1 MSRHLKFRKP
11 SLAQITSMRFFERNF
26 VFRRYRLRSG
36 ITFFP
41 KPYEMFVGTVV
52 LKNGMLANGE
62 GQGADGLLTAWDAT
76 SGRIPILWTKTAAEE
91 GIDDE
96 EYKKFLRWYGER
108 LRKDLWRPMWVER
121 SREMASMKNDEIS

>member
-1 MSRHLKFRKP
+1 MK
-11 SLAQITSMRFFERNF
+11 
-26 VFRRYRLRSG
+26 LRDV
-36 ITFFP
+36 
-41 KPYEMFVGTVV
+41 FVGTVV

-96 EYKKFLRWYGER
+96 EYKNSCDG
-108 LRKDLWRPMWVER
+108 MW
-121 SREMASMKNDEIS
+121 SGCAKAFGD

>member
-1 MSRHLKFRKP
+1 MK
-11 SLAQITSMRFFERNF
+11 ATSATRAIAWCSEVESYIIWDVSVLEMRGWR
-26 VFRRYRLRSG
+26 
-36 ITFFP
+36 
-41 KPYEMFVGTVV
+41 
-52 LKNGMLANGE
+52 ANCV
-62 GQGADGLLTAWDAT
+62 TWDAT

-96 EYKKFLRWYGER
+96 AYKRFLRWYGER